1 MDSAEQVRI
10 NVFLA
15 RAGVCSRRQADELIR
30 SGRVR
35 INGRPAALGDRVS
48 TGDRV
53 HLDRDRISLKDAP
66 EPIYIALHKPRGI
79 VCTTDRREPDNIVD
93 YLGFQERV
101 FPIGRLDKDSTGLIL
116 LTNDGS
122 IVNRILRAQYGHEK
136 EYVVAVNRPLTES
149 FLQAMRSGVPILD
162 TVTRPCRV
170 RQTGKQKFRIILTQ
184 GLNRQIRR
192 MCEALEYRVVRLR
205 RVRIMHITL
214 GSLKVGE
221 WRKLTAKEMRDLEML
236 LQRAEDRSAGEQIC

>member
-1 MDSAEQVRI
+1 M
-10 NVFLA
+10 
-15 RAGVCSRRQADELIR
+15 
-30 SGRVR
+30 
-35 INGRPAALGDRVS
+35 S